1 MENKELLLEIKK
13 LNEKLDVISQH
24 LNEQEKRARE
34 VQELK
39 ADLAIIG
46 KDMFDA
52 AVEELEDVA
61 PYFDTRD
68 FVYLLKLILRNVRP
82 LTRLLQQVQSMDDLA
97 QDLRP
102 LGKEA
107 FQQILETLDQLDRK
121 GYFAFFSETLKI
133 VDTVVT
139 SFTVEDVRAL
149 RENITTIL
157 LTVKNMTQPEMLSA
171 INNALDFFQKL
182 DMDVTED
189 ISFIKIIKEMNRPE
203 IKRGMFFMLQFMKNI
218 SVPKHTENQISQTK
232 TN

>member
-1 MENKELLLEIKK
+1 MENKELLLEIKQ

-24 LNEQEKRARE
+24 LKEQEKRARAM
-34 VQELK
+34 QELK
-39 ADLAIIG
+39 EDLAIIG

-52 AVEELEDVA
+52 AIEELEDVA

-68 FVYLLKLILRNVRP
+68 FVYLFKLILRNVRP
-82 LTRLLQQVQSMDDLA
+82 VTRLLQEVQSMDDLA

-121 GYFAFFSETLKI
+121 GYFAFFSEVFKI

-139 SFTVEDVRAL
+139 SFTVDDVRAL

-157 LTVKNMTQPEMLSA
+157 ITIKNMTQPEMLNA

-218 SVPKHTENQISQTK
+218 SIPKHTENQISQTK

>member
-13 LNEKLDVISQH
+13 LNEKLDVISEH
-24 LNEQEKRARE
+24 LIEQEKRARE
-34 VQELK
+34 FEELK
-39 ADLAIIG
+39 ADLALIG

-68 FVYLLKLILRNVRP
+68 FVYLLKLLMRNVRP
-82 LTRLLQQVQSMDDLA
+82 LTRLLQQVQSLDDLA

-102 LGKEA
+102 LGKDA
-107 FQQILETLDQLDRK
+107 FQQILETLDNLDRK
-121 GYFAFFSETLKI
+121 GYFAFFAEAVKI
-133 VDTVVT
+133 IDTVVT

-182 DMDVTED
+182 DMDVTEEV
-189 ISFIKIIKEMNRPE
+189 SFVKILKEMNRPE

-218 SVPKHTENQISQTK
+218 SIPKHTENQISQTK